1 MKAAIFHEVGKP
13 MTIEPIEVAPPKAGE
28 VLVHYRAGGVC
39 HSDHHAM
46 VGLFRCPLPS
56 SWAMRAQG

>member
-28 VLVHYRAGGVC
+28 VLVHYRAGRRLPQRPPRHGGLV
-39 HSDHHAM
+39 SGAHAHRH
-46 VGLFRCPLPS
+46 GP
-56 SWAMRAQG
+56 